1 MPEHPRAHET
11 PTVFVIPDHAHLEL
25 VQIRDHLRLLTR
37 LTETGTAA
45 SDHDMHLRPDALAWW
60 FSRLSRDIDHI
71 LEETYWSAA
80 AASEPAS

>member
-1 MPEHPRAHET
+1 MHDMPRAHET

-37 LTETGTAA
+37 LTEPGTAA
-45 SDHDMHLRPDALAWW
+45 SDHDMQLRPHAMSWW

-71 LEETYWSAA
+71 LEETYWSEAA
-80 AASEPAS
+80 ANA